1 MVPPV
6 ETRQRHVSILF
17 KHANGRF
24 KHPII
29 TRQRH
34 VSIFK
39 EANGRFKH
47 PIIMRQRHVSN
58 NESPLT
64 VLRHFNTPSFNME
77 NGVFECQDVFC
88 YK

>member
-6 ETRQRHVSILF
+6 E
-17 KHANGRF
+17 
-24 KHPII
+24 

-47 PIIMRQRHVSN
+47 PIIMRQRHVYILFKEDNGRLN
-58 NESPLT
+58 NRL
-64 VLRHFNTPSFNME
+64 LCA
-77 NGVFECQDVFC
+77 NGTYQTTNPR
-88 YK
+88 